1 MINQLISSF
10 NAGELSPYLETRT
23 NLEKYRNGCK
33 LLENFLLTPYGPANR
48 RAGLEY
54 RGAAKLSSSRCR
66 LIGVNLT
73 ANDRYILELGVGY
86 IRFWKDGNLILD
98 PANNEPLK
106 PLVYDWQ
113 GSEMFPQPAIQHPY
127 LESELQEIKY
137 TQINNVVY
145 FVHPNHHPY
154 RLARY
159 SDTNWMFGEVVW
171 AWPPMLDQ
179 NVTPV
184 TITPSARTSNAGQ
197 ITLTA
202 SYPIF
207 KESHIGSFWQ
217 IDHATESG
225 VLNHPI
231 STPMS
236 ANFSVLGKWQIQS
249 FGTWSANIS
258 LQASSDNGA
267 TWEVR
272 RTYVSRNDYNV
283 VSTGEESQETLFR
296 FVVNNYV
303 ATTSA
308 SPPRIQMSAI
318 EPLLRGFVKIVSVL
332 GTTAGFEGE
341 PLFYQQAKAIVV
353 KTLGATS
360 ATSLWHEGAFSTE
373 QGYPN
378 AIGLHESR
386 LIFAGTKNSPN
397 TLWGSYSND
406 FQNFRKGSFDAD
418 SWAFTLASTTGGR
431 VNWLVSKAALL
442 IGTSLDEWSLSASDS
457 SRPLTSTNVRAQAQ
471 SQYGSSNL
479 PALVVN
485 DTILYIQRM
494 ARKIRE
500 LIYTWSSESWISNDI
515 TALAEHTTRT
525 LIREVAYQRVP
536 DAVYWFVRGDG
547 QLVSMTYEREQQVV
561 GFARHSTDGE
571 FESVTSING
580 TTGEDEVWVSVKRT
594 INNQIV
600 RSIERF
606 KTGMRDALDTG
617 DKSAWFFVDSGV
629 QTLPTYSLSIKSGD
643 VITFSNLPLN
653 SGLTG
658 TYKVGIKI
666 SSTEFYITQLNGN
679 YLPITDSWITSGV
692 SKINKINGDFFTI
705 SDLTGG
711 VFTIVNPPSL
721 IPVSNAMITGLSH
734 LEGKEVS
741 VWAGVYNATDN
752 EITYGIVTPV
762 IDPATGKPMA
772 VTNGALTLQTPVCAS
787 VVGLPY
793 TSLLCPERVD
803 QQMADGTSQSRK
815 MRIPRINIKLYQSFA
830 GEYSSDQ
837 VNWSPMVARTTTDF
851 MDDSPPVRNGWNRM
865 YLSSNWQDGVDIF
878 IRQTLPMPLTIAAIV
893 PVWEITEGQN

>member
-33 LLENFLLTPYGPANR
+33 VLENFLLTPYGPANR

-54 RGAAKLSSSRCR
+54 RGAAKIANKRCR
-66 LIGVNLT
+66 LFGVNLT

-98 PANNEPLK
+98 PDNDTPVV
-106 PLVYDWQ
+106 PLVYDWRN
-113 GSEMFPQPAIQHPY
+113 SEVIPQPAIVHPY
-127 LESELQEIKY
+127 QESELQEIKI

-145 FVHPNHHPY
+145 FVHPNHHPQ

-159 SDTNWMFGEVVW
+159 SDLLWTIGEVVW

-179 NVTPV
+179 NVTAV
-184 TITPSARTSNAGQ
+184 TITPSAKTSNAGD

-202 SYPIF
+202 STPIF
-207 KESHIGSFWQ
+207 KTSHIGSFWQ
-217 IDHATESG
+217 IDHATETG
-225 VLNHPI
+225 ILNHNLSSGTYSP
-231 STPMS
+231 
-236 ANFSVLGKWQIQS
+236 NFRVLGKWQVQS
-249 FGTWSANIS
+249 FGTWSADIR
-258 LQASSDNGA
+258 LEASSDNGA
-267 TWEVR
+267 TWEIR

-283 VSTGEESQETLFR
+283 VSTGEEPQETLFR
-296 FVVNNYV
+296 FVVNSYS
-303 ATTSA
+303 TSG
-308 SPPRIQMSAI
+308 SGTPPRIQMSAI
-318 EPLLRGFVKIVSVL
+318 EPILRGVVKITSVL
-332 GTTAGFEGE
+332 GNTGGFDGE
-341 PLFYQQAKAIVV
+341 PLYQQAKAIVV

-360 ATSLWHEGAFSTE
+360 ATSMWYEGAFSSE

-386 LIFAGTKNSPN
+386 LIFAGTRNSPN

-406 FQNFRKGSFDAD
+406 FQNFRKGAFDAD

-431 VNWLVSKAALL
+431 INWLISKTALL

-457 SRPLTSTNVRAQAQ
+457 SRPLTSSNVRAQAQ
-471 SQYGSSNL
+471 SQYGSSDL

-494 ARKIRE
+494 SRKIRE

-515 TALAEHTTRT
+515 TALAEHTTRS

-536 DAVYWFVRGDG
+536 DAVYWFIRGDG
-547 QLVSMTYEREQQVV
+547 LMVSMTYEREQQVV

-571 FESVTSING
+571 FESVTTING

-606 KTGMRDALDTG
+606 KTGMRDALDTA

-629 QTLPTYSLSIKSGD
+629 QSLVTYSWSLDSGE
-643 VITFSNLPLN
+643 VITFSNLPPN

-658 TYKVGIKI
+658 TYLVGEKI
-666 SSTEFYITQLNGN
+666 SDTEFYITDLNGN
-679 YLPITDSWITSGV
+679 QFGITDSWITSGV
-692 SKINKINGDFFTI
+692 SKIHKINGENFTI
-705 SDLTGG
+705 TDLTGA
-711 VFTIVNPPSL
+711 VFTILNPPFQA
-721 IPVSNAMITGLSH
+721 PVSNAMITGLSH

-741 VWAGVYNATDN
+741 VWAGVYNAADN

-762 IDPATGKPMA
+762 INPLTNKPMA
-772 VTNGALTLQTPVCAS
+772 VTNGTLILQTPVCAS

>member
-23 NLEKYRNGCK
+23 NLDKYRNGCK
-33 LLENFLLTPYGPANR
+33 VLENFLLTPYGPANR

-54 RGAAKLSSSRCR
+54 RGAAKIPSSRCR

-98 PANNEPLK
+98 PASDEPLK
-106 PLVYDWQ
+106 PWVYDWR

-127 LESELQEIKY
+127 SESELQEIKF
-137 TQINNVVY
+137 TQINDVVY

-154 RLARY
+154 RLSRY
-159 SDTNWMFGEVVW
+159 SDTQWTIGEVVW

-184 TITPSARTSNAGQ
+184 TITPSARTSIAGD

-217 IDHATESG
+217 IDHATETG
-225 VLNHPI
+225 ILNHLINGNTI
-231 STPMS
+231 SPT
-236 ANFSVLGKWQIQS
+236 FSVLGKWQVQS
-249 FGTWSANIS
+249 FGTWTGNVQ

-267 TWEVR
+267 TWEIR

-283 VSTGEESQETLFR
+283 VSTGEEPQETLFR
-296 FVVNNYV
+296 FAITNWIS
-303 ATTSA
+303 ASSA
-308 SPPRIQMSAI
+308 SPARIQMSAI
-318 EPLLRGFVKIVSVL
+318 EPLLRGYVKITSVF

-341 PLFYQQAKAIVV
+341 PLFYDKAKAVVV
-353 KTLGATS
+353 KTLGSTS
-360 ATSLWHEGAFSTE
+360 ATSLWYEGAFSTE

-386 LIFAGTKNSPN
+386 LIFAGTKKSPN

-406 FQNFRKGSFDAD
+406 FQNFRKGAFDAD

-431 VNWLVSKAALL
+431 INWLVSKTALL
-442 IGTSLDEWSLSASDS
+442 IGTSLDEWSLSASDA
-457 SRPLTSTNVRAQAQ
+457 SRPLTSSNVRAQAQ

-479 PALVVN
+479 HALVVN

-494 ARKIRE
+494 SRKIRE
-500 LIYTWSSESWISNDI
+500 LVYTWSSESWISNDI

-536 DAVYWFVRGDG
+536 DAVFWFIRGDG
-547 QLVSMTYEREQQVV
+547 QMVSMTYEREQQVV
-561 GFARHSTDGE
+561 GFARHITDGE
-571 FESVTSING
+571 FESVTTING
-580 TTGEDEVWVSVKRT
+580 TTGEDEVWVSVKRK

-629 QTLPTYSLSIKSGD
+629 QTLPT
-643 VITFSNLPLN
+643 FS
-653 SGLTG
+653 
-658 TYKVGIKI
+658 
-666 SSTEFYITQLNGN
+666 
-679 YLPITDSWITSGV
+679 SGV
-692 SKINKINGDFFTI
+692 
-705 SDLTGG
+705 
-711 VFTIVNPPSL
+711 
-721 IPVSNAMITGLSH
+721 PVSTSTITGLSH
-734 LEGKEVS
+734 LEGKEVAI
-741 VWAGVYNATDN
+741 WAGVYNADDN
-752 EITYGIVTPV
+752 EITYGIVSPV
-762 IDPATGKPMA
+762 IDASTGKPMA
-772 VTNGALTLQTPVCAS
+772 VTNGSLTLQTPVCAS

-793 TSLLCPERVD
+793 SSVLCPERVD

-815 MRIPRINIKLYQSFA
+815 MRIPRINIKLYQSLA

-837 VNWSPMVARTTTDF
+837 VNWSPMVARKTADF
-851 MDDSPPVRNGWNRM
+851 MDDSPPVLNGWNRM

>member
-33 LLENFLLTPYGPANR
+33 VLENFLLTPYGPANR

-54 RGAAKLSSSRCR
+54 RGAAKLPSSRCR

-86 IRFWKDGNLILD
+86 IWFWKDGNLILD
-98 PANNEPLK
+98 PASDLPLK

-127 LESELQEIKY
+127 TESELQEIKY

-231 STPMS
+231 ATPMS

-303 ATTSA
+303 ATTSG
-308 SPPRIQMSAI
+308 STPRIQMSAI
-318 EPLLRGFVKIVSVL
+318 EPLLRGFVKIVSVF

-341 PLFYQQAKAIVV
+341 PLFYQKAKAIVV

-360 ATSLWHEGAFSTE
+360 ATSLWYEGAFSTE

-386 LIFAGTKNSPN
+386 LIFAGTKSSPN

-406 FQNFRKGSFDAD
+406 FQNFRKGAFDAD

-431 VNWLVSKAALL
+431 VNWLVSKTALL

-600 RSIERF
+600 RSVERF
-606 KTGMRDALDTG
+606 KTGMREALDTG

-629 QTLPTYSLSIKSGD
+629 QTLPT
-643 VITFSNLPLN
+643 FS
-653 SGLTG
+653 
-658 TYKVGIKI
+658 
-666 SSTEFYITQLNGN
+666 
-679 YLPITDSWITSGV
+679 SGV
-692 SKINKINGDFFTI
+692 
-705 SDLTGG
+705 
-711 VFTIVNPPSL
+711 
-721 IPVSNAMITGLSH
+721 PVSTSTITGLSH

-741 VWAGVYNATDN
+741 VWAGVCNARDN

-793 TSLLCPERVD
+793 TSVLCPERVD

-878 IRQTLPMPLTIAAIV
+878 IRQTLPMPMTIAAIV

>member
-33 LLENFLLTPYGPANR
+33 LLENFLITPYGPANR

-98 PANNEPLK
+98 PANDEPLK
-106 PLVYDWQ
+106 PWVYDWQ

-127 LESELQEIKY
+127 LESELQEIKI

-159 SDTNWMFGEVVW
+159 SDTQWTIGEVVW

-231 STPMS
+231 ATPMS

-283 VSTGEESQETLFR
+283 VSTGEEAQETLFR

-303 ATTSA
+303 SSSSET
-308 SPPRIQMSAI
+308 PPRIQMSAI
-318 EPLLRGFVKIVSVL
+318 EPVLRGVVKIVSVF

-386 LIFAGTKNSPN
+386 LIFAGTKSSPN

-431 VNWLVSKAALL
+431 VNWLVSKSALL

-494 ARKIRE
+494 SRKIRE

-536 DAVYWFVRGDG
+536 DAVYWFIRGDG
-547 QLVSMTYEREQQVV
+547 QLVSLTYEREQQVV
-561 GFARHSTDGE
+561 GFARHNTDGL
-571 FESVTSING
+571 FESIATING
-580 TTGEDEVWVSVKRT
+580 TTGEDEVWVSVRRV
-594 INNQIV
+594 INEQVV

-629 QTLPTYSLSIKSGD
+629 QTLPTYS
-643 VITFSNLPLN
+643 
-653 SGLTG
+653 
-658 TYKVGIKI
+658 
-666 SSTEFYITQLNGN
+666 
-679 YLPITDSWITSGV
+679 SGV
-692 SKINKINGDFFTI
+692 
-705 SDLTGG
+705 
-711 VFTIVNPPSL
+711 
-721 IPVSNAMITGLSH
+721 PVSTSTITGLSH

-837 VNWSPMVARTTTDF
+837 VNWSPMVARKTTDF
-851 MDDSPPVRNGWNRM
+851 MDDSPPVLNGWNRM

>member
-33 LLENFLLTPYGPANR
+33 VLENFLLTPYGPANR

-54 RGAAKLSSSRCR
+54 RGAAKIANKRCR
-66 LIGVNLT
+66 LFGVNLT

-86 IRFWKDGNLILD
+86 IRFWKDGNLIRD
-98 PANNEPLK
+98 PNNNTPVV

-113 GSEMFPQPAIQHPY
+113 DSEVIPQPAIVHPY
-127 LESELQEIKY
+127 QESELQEIKI

-145 FVHPNHHPY
+145 FVHPNHHPQ

-159 SDTNWMFGEVVW
+159 SDLLWTIGEVVW

-179 NVTPV
+179 NVTAV
-184 TITPSARTSNAGQ
+184 TITPSAKTSNAGN

-202 SYPIF
+202 STPLF
-207 KESHIGSFWQ
+207 KTSHIGSFWQ
-217 IDHATESG
+217 IDHATETG
-225 VLNHPI
+225 ILNH
-231 STPMS
+231 SLASGTYS
-236 ANFSVLGKWQIQS
+236 SNFRVLGKWQVQS
-249 FGTWSANIS
+249 FGTWSADIR
-258 LQASSDNGA
+258 LEASSDNGA
-267 TWEVR
+267 TWEIR

-283 VSTGEESQETLFR
+283 VSTGEEPQETLFR
-296 FVVNNYV
+296 FVVNSYSSSGSG
-303 ATTSA
+303 T
-308 SPPRIQMSAI
+308 PPRIQMSAI
-318 EPLLRGFVKIVSVL
+318 EPILRGVVKITSVL
-332 GTTAGFEGE
+332 GNTGGFNGD
-341 PLFYQQAKAIVV
+341 PLYQQAKAIVV

-360 ATSLWHEGAFSTE
+360 ATSMWYEGAFSTE

-386 LIFAGTKNSPN
+386 LIFAGTRNSPN
-397 TLWGSYSND
+397 TIWGSYSND

-418 SWAFTLASTTGGR
+418 SWAFTLASSTGGR
-431 VNWLVSKAALL
+431 INWLVSKTALL

-457 SRPLTSTNVRAQAQ
+457 SRPLTASNVRAQAQ
-471 SQYGSSNL
+471 SQYGSSDL
-479 PALVVN
+479 PALIVN
-485 DTILYIQRM
+485 DTILYVQRM
-494 ARKIRE
+494 SRKIRE
-500 LIYTWSSESWISNDI
+500 LIYTWASESWISNDV

-536 DAVYWFVRGDG
+536 DAVYWFVKGDG

-561 GFARHSTDGE
+561 GFSRHLTDGE
-571 FESVTSING
+571 FESVTTING
-580 TTGEDEVWVSVKRT
+580 ITGEDEVWVSVKRT

-600 RSIERF
+600 RSIEQF

-629 QTLPTYSLSIKSGD
+629 QTLPTYS
-643 VITFSNLPLN
+643 
-653 SGLTG
+653 
-658 TYKVGIKI
+658 
-666 SSTEFYITQLNGN
+666 
-679 YLPITDSWITSGV
+679 
-692 SKINKINGDFFTI
+692 
-705 SDLTGG
+705 GG
-711 VFTIVNPPSL
+711 V
-721 IPVSNAMITGLSH
+721 PVSTSTLTGLSH
-734 LEGKEVS
+734 LESKEVM

-762 IDPATGKPMA
+762 INPVTNKPMA
-772 VTNGALTLQTPVCAS
+772 VTNGSLTLQTPVCAS
-787 VVGLPY
+787 VVGLTY

-893 PVWEITEGQN
+893 PVWEVTEGQN

>member
-33 LLENFLLTPYGPANR
+33 VLENFLLTPYGPANR

-54 RGAAKLSSSRCR
+54 RGAVKIANKRCR

-98 PANNEPLK
+98 PDNDTPVV
-106 PLVYDWQ
+106 PLVYDWRD
-113 GSEMFPQPAIQHPY
+113 SEVIPQPAIVHPY
-127 LESELQEIKY
+127 QESELQEIKI

-145 FVHPNHHPY
+145 FVHPNHHPQ

-159 SDTNWMFGEVVW
+159 SDLLWTIGEVAW

-179 NVTPV
+179 NVTAV
-184 TITPSARTSNAGQ
+184 TITPSAKTSNAGD

-202 SYPIF
+202 STPIF
-207 KESHIGSFWQ
+207 KTSHIGSFWQ
-217 IDHATESG
+217 IDHATETG
-225 VLNHPI
+225 ILNHNLSSGTYSP
-231 STPMS
+231 
-236 ANFSVLGKWQIQS
+236 NFRVLGKWQVQS
-249 FGTWSANIS
+249 FGTWSADIR
-258 LQASSDNGA
+258 LEASSDNGA
-267 TWEVR
+267 TWEIR

-283 VSTGEESQETLFR
+283 VSTGEEPQETLFR
-296 FVVNNYV
+296 FVVNGYSSSGSG
-303 ATTSA
+303 T
-308 SPPRIQMSAI
+308 PPRIQMSAI
-318 EPLLRGFVKIVSVL
+318 EPILRGVVKITSVL
-332 GTTAGFEGE
+332 GNTGGFDGE
-341 PLFYQQAKAIVV
+341 PLYQQAKAIVV

-360 ATSLWHEGAFSTE
+360 ATSMWYEGAFSTE

-386 LIFAGTKNSPN
+386 LIFAGTRNSPN

-406 FQNFRKGSFDAD
+406 FQNFRKGAFDAD

-431 VNWLVSKAALL
+431 INWLISKTALL

-457 SRPLTSTNVRAQAQ
+457 SRPLTSSNVRAQAQ
-471 SQYGSSNL
+471 SQYGSSDL

-494 ARKIRE
+494 SRKIRE

-515 TALAEHTTRT
+515 TALAEHTTRS

-536 DAVYWFVRGDG
+536 DAVYWFIRGDG
-547 QLVSMTYEREQQVV
+547 QMVSMTYEREQQVV

-571 FESVTSING
+571 FESVTTING

-600 RSIERF
+600 RSIERI
-606 KTGMRDALDTG
+606 KTGMRDALDTA

-629 QTLPTYSLSIKSGD
+629 QKLPTYS
-643 VITFSNLPLN
+643 
-653 SGLTG
+653 
-658 TYKVGIKI
+658 
-666 SSTEFYITQLNGN
+666 
-679 YLPITDSWITSGV
+679 
-692 SKINKINGDFFTI
+692 
-705 SDLTGG
+705 GG
-711 VFTIVNPPSL
+711 V
-721 IPVSNAMITGLSH
+721 PVSTSTITGLSH

-741 VWAGVYNATDN
+741 VWAGVYNAADN

-762 IDPATGKPMA
+762 INPLTNKPMA
-772 VTNGALTLQTPVCAS
+772 VTNGTLILQTPVCAS

-837 VNWSPMVARTTTDF
+837 INWSPMVARTTTDF